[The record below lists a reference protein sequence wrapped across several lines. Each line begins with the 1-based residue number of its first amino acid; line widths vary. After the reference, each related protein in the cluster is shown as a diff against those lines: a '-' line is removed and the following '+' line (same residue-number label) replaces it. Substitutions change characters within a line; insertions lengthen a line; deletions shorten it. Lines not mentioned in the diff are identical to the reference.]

1 MLLTAA
7 QIHEQFFQLP
17 IVGNFAQKFTV
28 AGYFRAVVG
37 KKKTV
42 VIAADRALARASI
55 SQIVQ
60 DSPIE
65 RLHFRFHALTKV
77 RTLHPAFVRQ
87 WILD

>member
-17 IVGNFAQKFTV
+17 VVGNLAQEFTI

-42 VIAADRALARASI
+42 VIAADRALALAFI

-65 RLHFRFHALTKV
+65 RLHFRFHVLTKA
-77 RTLHPAFVRQ
+77 RTLHPAFVRL
-87 WILD
+87 WIPD

>member
-17 IVGNFAQKFTV
+17 VVGNLAQEFTI

-42 VIAADRALARASI
+42 VIAADRALALAFI

-60 DSPIE
+60 DSLIE
-65 RLHFRFHALTKV
+65 RLHFRFHVLTKA
-77 RTLHPAFVRQ
+77 RTLRPAFVRL
-87 WILD
+87 WIPD

>member
-17 IVGNFAQKFTV
+17 VVGNFAQKFTI

-42 VIAADRALARASI
+42 VIAADRALALAFI

-65 RLHFRFHALTKV
+65 RLHFRFHVLTKA
-77 RTLHPAFVRQ
+77 RTLHPAFVRL
-87 WILD
+87 WIPD